1 MQRAWRALRRA
12 AYRALARNLLTLD
25 SLVYRFEVAVAQGA
39 KIVLGGDGP
48 EGASTVLNPTGITDI
63 TPSNPAYHQ
72 EFFGPVAIFFR
83 ARNEEYAIAIA
94 NASPFGLGGR

>member
-39 KIVLGGDGP
+39 KIVLGGDGL
-48 EGASTVLNPTGITDI
+48 EGASAFFNLTVNTDI
-63 TPSNPAYHQ
+63 TPSN
-72 EFFGPVAIFFR
+72 
-83 ARNEEYAIAIA
+83 
-94 NASPFGLGGR
+94 SGLS